1 MKKKNVSLFM
11 AATLCTSI
19 SLCSCGKE
27 APFGKEEVVE
37 RKLSTVNYQVPKEW
51 AEENSNDV
59 NIHFPGGTVDPN
71 TSYIMTAFIEDQSF
85 DEYIDG
91 ISENGAENF
100 KKEEVTIDG
109 TKGYKVTFTTPDET
123 GDASCIMYSV
133 STDDGIFTAAYS
145 QPYNGEDYS
154 EFIDKLAHTIEFK

>member
-1 MKKKNVSLFM
+1 MKKKIVSLFTV
-11 AATLCTSI
+11 ATLCVSI

-37 RKLSTVNYQVPKEW
+37 KELSTVNYQVPKEW
-51 AEENSNDV
+51 AEEASHDV
-59 NIHFPGGTVDPN
+59 NVHFPGGTADPN
-71 TSYIMTAFIEDQSF
+71 ASYIMTAFIEDQPF

-100 KKEEVTIDG
+100 KKEEVAIDG
-109 TKGYKVTFTTPDET
+109 EKGYKVTFTAPDET
-123 GDASCIMYSV
+123 GESSCIMYSV

-145 QPYNGEDYS
+145 QPSNGEDYS
-154 EFIDKLAHTIEFK
+154 DYIDKLVHTIKFK

>member
-1 MKKKNVSLFM
+1 MKKKIVSLFM
-11 AATLCTSI
+11 AATLCASI

-27 APFGKEEVVE
+27 VPFGKEEVVE

-51 AEENSNDV
+51 AEETSNDV
-59 NIHFPGGTVDPN
+59 NVHFPGGTADPN
-71 TSYIMTAFIEDQSF
+71 ASYIMTAFIDDQPF

-91 ISENGAENF
+91 IAENGAENF
-100 KKEEVTIDG
+100 EKEEVTIDG
-109 TKGYKVTFTTPDET
+109 TKGYKVTFTMQDET

-145 QPYNGEDYS
+145 QSSNGEDYS
-154 EFIDKLAHTIEFK
+154 DYIDKLVHTVKFK